1 MSIRMRFP
9 LFTFYTVHPRSF
21 HAHAT
26 VKEQTYRDNHD
37 VGGNK
42 NFKKKTPKKVPRQG
56 LIQFTIQ
63 VKKSE
68 KEHKLFSVYQA
79 DSSEDSARKLV
90 QNLWLDEDLVPYF
103 AAYIEERRRDP
114 EISGHHFNTHHT
126 PPSNYTNGKS
136 HINF

>member
-1 MSIRMRFP
+1 M
-9 LFTFYTVHPRSF
+9 
-21 HAHAT
+21 
-26 VKEQTYRDNHD
+26 YRDNHEL
-37 VGGNK
+37 GGNK

-90 QNLWLDEDLVPYF
+90 QNLWLDEYLVPYF

-114 EISGHHFNTHHT
+114 EISGHHISSQYT
-126 PPSNYTNGKS
+126 PPSNYPNGKS
-136 HINF
+136 QSNYAYTTQFWNNT